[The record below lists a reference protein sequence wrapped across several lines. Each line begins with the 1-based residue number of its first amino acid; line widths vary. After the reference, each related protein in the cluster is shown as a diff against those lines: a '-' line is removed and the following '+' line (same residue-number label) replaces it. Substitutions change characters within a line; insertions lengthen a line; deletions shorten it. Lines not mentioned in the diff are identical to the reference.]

1 MSAFASSTEES
12 AERHRDDAPGRGLQR
27 PAGMSIP
34 ADEWRFIFE
43 AATDPA
49 WMACLETRL
58 VPADVLRRLTASHGV
73 DYATA
78 AAYAWLL
85 CSALHGPFIK
95 AFCAGAA
102 AGPCPEAI
110 REATRR
116 LTVLVVP
123 GAFYEEYPQTGA
135 GGESLIGE
143 LQSLGIR
150 VERIPT
156 LSTGTLEQNT
166 AIVRQALREHAESER
181 IVVSLSRGGAEIK
194 CALRDDPES
203 LRGVSLWLSVG
214 GVLVGSP
221 LIDWVRDR
229 PFLNWL
235 NWLIFCCRSRNYR
248 CFTELARRAGGNL
261 DFDFR
266 VPDHLEVIHVIGFPL
281 GRHTTTRYARNWH
294 ARFAAHGPN
303 DGILLHED
311 VLKYPGRILPLWGA
325 DHYASDRWDFRFLA
339 AGILRHW
346 HSLDRDRRSASSV
359 AGEP

>member
-1 MSAFASSTEES
+1 
-12 AERHRDDAPGRGLQR
+12 
-27 PAGMSIP
+27 MSIP
-34 ADEWRFIFE
+34 ADEWQFILE
-43 AATDPA
+43 AAANPA
-49 WMACLETRL
+49 LMACLESGCGP
-58 VPADVLRRLTASHGV
+58 VDVLRHLTASHGV
-73 DYATA
+73 DHATA

-85 CSALHGPFIK
+85 GSPDHGPFIT
-95 AFCAGAA
+95 AFCDGAA
-102 AGPCPEAI
+102 AGPCTEAI
-110 REATRR
+110 RAAARQ

-166 AIVRQALREHAESER
+166 AIVRQALREHADGDR

-194 CALRDDPES
+194 CALRADPES
-203 LRGVSLWLSVG
+203 LRGVSLWVSVG

-221 LIDWVRDR
+221 LIDWVRGR
-229 PFLNWL
+229 PVLDWL
-235 NWLIFCCRSRNYR
+235 NWLIFRCRGRNYR
-248 CFTELARRAGGNL
+248 SFTELARWVGGSL

-266 VPDHLEVIHVIGFPL
+266 VPDHVEVIHVIGFPL
-281 GRHTTTRYARNWH
+281 GHHATSRYARNWH
-294 ARFAAHGPN
+294 TRFAAHGPN
-303 DGILLHED
+303 DGIMLHED

-325 DHYASDRWDFRFLA
+325 DHYASDRWDFRYLA

-346 HSLDRDRRSASSV
+346 HAMDRARHAAKPLANQR
-359 AGEP
+359 

>member
-1 MSAFASSTEES
+1 
-12 AERHRDDAPGRGLQR
+12 
-27 PAGMSIP
+27 MSIP
-34 ADEWRFIFE
+34 ADEWQFI
-43 AATDPA
+43 
-49 WMACLETRL
+49 LETAMNPLWKASLEKGL
-58 VPADVLRRLTASHGV
+58 VQGDMLRRLTASHGV
-73 DYATA
+73 DHATA

-85 CSALHGPFIK
+85 RSPDHGPFIQ

-102 AGPCPEAI
+102 DGPCPEAI
-110 REATRR
+110 REAARQ

-143 LQSLGIR
+143 LRSLGIR

-156 LSTGTLEQNT
+156 RSTGTLEQNT
-166 AIVRQALREHAESER
+166 AIVRKALRECAKGAC

-203 LRGVSLWLSVG
+203 LGGVSLWVSVG
-214 GVLVGSP
+214 GVLAGSP

-229 PFLNWL
+229 PVLDWL
-235 NWLIFCCRSRNYR
+235 NWLIFRSRGQNYR
-248 CFTELARRAGGNL
+248 CFTELARGAGGGL
-261 DFDFR
+261 GFDFR

-281 GRHTTTRYARNWH
+281 GRHATTRYAKNWH

-346 HSLDRDRRSASSV
+346 HSKNCERHV
-359 AGEP
+359 ANSLVCER